1 MWELVT
7 HQSNLL
13 FSISLCLV
21 FVFGLLEV
29 IILVLGGG
37 SQGFLDQFVPDS
49 LSDTGSLDVSL
60 DTEPSM
66 FIQVLDWLHVGRVPF
81 LIWLIIFLSTY
92 ALTGFILQSIFFH
105 FTHNFFPLWIAAPAC
120 LFLCMPLVRF
130 FAKSFAKI
138 LPQDETT
145 AIQLNELI
153 GRSAIIVLGEAKL
166 NFPAQARVKDQF
178 GQNHYILVEPEQDE
192 IFTQGQTVI
201 LTQQTKQ
208 GFQATATLT

>member
-1 MWELVT
+1 MWDLLI
-7 HQSNLL
+7 HPSNLL

-29 IILVLGGG
+29 ILVLIGGG

-49 LSDTGSLDVSL
+49 LSDAGSLDVSL
-60 DTEPSM
+60 DTQPSI
-66 FIQVLDWLHVGRVPF
+66 FIQVLDWLYLGRVPF

-92 ALTGFILQSIFFH
+92 ALTGFALQSIFFH
-105 FTHNFFPLWIAAPAC
+105 FTHSFFPLWIVAPAC
-120 LFLCMPLVRF
+120 LFLCMPLVRI
-130 FAKSFAKI
+130 FAGIFAKI

-153 GRSAIIVLGEAKL
+153 GRSAIIVLGEAKPHS
-166 NFPAQARVKDQF
+166 PAQARVKDQF

-192 IFTQGQTVI
+192 IFIQGQTVI
-201 LTQQTKQ
+201 LTQQTKL
-208 GFQATATLT
+208 GFQAIATL

>member
-7 HQSNLL
+7 HPSNLL

-29 IILVLGGG
+29 ILLVLGGG

-105 FTHNFFPLWIAAPAC
+105 WNKYLRCSWQKLQDQKFLQQGHGYSVLTSFPPH
-120 LFLCMPLVRF
+120 
-130 FAKSFAKI
+130 
-138 LPQDETT
+138 
-145 AIQLNELI
+145 
-153 GRSAIIVLGEAKL
+153 
-166 NFPAQARVKDQF
+166 QF
-178 GQNHYILVEPEQDE
+178 
-192 IFTQGQTVI
+192 
-201 LTQQTKQ
+201 
-208 GFQATATLT
+208 

>member
-1 MWELVT
+1 
-7 HQSNLL
+7 
-13 FSISLCLV
+13 
-21 FVFGLLEV
+21 
-29 IILVLGGG
+29 
-37 SQGFLDQFVPDS
+37 
-49 LSDTGSLDVSL
+49 
-60 DTEPSM
+60 
-66 FIQVLDWLHVGRVPF
+66 
-81 LIWLIIFLSTY
+81 
-92 ALTGFILQSIFFH
+92 
-105 FTHNFFPLWIAAPAC
+105 
-120 LFLCMPLVRF
+120 MPLVRF